1 MINNLLNDPN
11 YTAEQKVQ
19 LMQLMTEFTDLHRK
33 LEQNKAN
40 VGMLEIKTTYI
51 RALEIIAKIEEVME
65 EELKWVKKYLL
76 FMLLMEQL
84 IIKEVKNDNKSN

>member
-19 LMQLMTEFTDLHRK
+19 LMQLMNEFTDLHRK

-51 RALEIIAKIEEVME
+51 RALELIASIEEVMG
-65 EELKWVKKYLL
+65 EELT
-76 FMLLMEQL
+76 
-84 IIKEVKNDNKSN
+84 

>member
-1 MINNLLNDPN
+1 MINDLLNDPN

-40 VGMLEIKTTYI
+40 VGMLEIKNTYA
-51 RALEIIAKIEEVME
+51 RALELIASIEEVME
-65 EELKWVKKYLL
+65 EEPN
-76 FMLLMEQL
+76 E
-84 IIKEVKNDNKSN
+84 

>member
-1 MINNLLNDPN
+1 MQELINKEKEENMINNLLNDPN

-51 RALEIIAKIEEVME
+51 KALEIIAKVEEVMG
-65 EELKWVKKYLL
+65 EELK
-76 FMLLMEQL
+76 
-84 IIKEVKNDNKSN
+84 

>member
-19 LMQLMTEFTDLHRK
+19 LMQLMTEFADLHRK

-40 VGMLEIKTTYI
+40 VGLLEIKNTYI
-51 RALEIIAKIEEVME
+51 RTLELIAKIEEVMG

-76 FMLLMEQL
+76 FMLL
-84 IIKEVKNDNKSN
+84 I

>member
-19 LMQLMTEFTDLHRK
+19 LMQLMTEFTDLHKK

-40 VGMLEIKTTYI
+40 VGMLEIKTTYKK
-51 RALEIIAKIEEVME
+51 ALEIIAKIEEVMG
-65 EELKWVKKYLL
+65 EELTW
-76 FMLLMEQL
+76 
-84 IIKEVKNDNKSN
+84 

>member
-19 LMQLMTEFTDLHRK
+19 LMQLMTEFADLHKK

-40 VGMLEIKTTYI
+40 VGMLEIKTTYT
-51 RALEIIAKIEEVME
+51 RALEIIAKLEEVMG
-65 EELKWVKKYLL
+65 EELT
-76 FMLLMEQL
+76 
-84 IIKEVKNDNKSN
+84 

>member
-11 YTAEQKVQ
+11 YTAEQKVE

-51 RALEIIAKIEEVME
+51 KALEIIAKIEEVMG
-65 EELKWVKKYLL
+65 EELK
-76 FMLLMEQL
+76 
-84 IIKEVKNDNKSN
+84 

>member
-19 LMQLMTEFTDLHRK
+19 LIQIMTEFTDLHKK

-40 VGMLEIKTTYI
+40 IGLLEIKNTYT
-51 RALEIIAKIEEVME
+51 RALELIVKMEDIMGEII
-65 EELKWVKKYLL
+65 
-76 FMLLMEQL
+76 
-84 IIKEVKNDNKSN
+84 S

>member
-19 LMQLMTEFTDLHRK
+19 LMQLMNEFTDLHRK

-51 RALEIIAKIEEVME
+51 KALELIAKIEEVMG
-65 EELKWVKKYLL
+65 EEL
-76 FMLLMEQL
+76 
-84 IIKEVKNDNKSN
+84 S

>member
-1 MINNLLNDPN
+1 MINNLLSDPS

-19 LMQLMTEFTDLHRK
+19 LMQLMNEFADLHRK

-51 RALEIIAKIEEVME
+51 KALEIIAKVEEVMG
-65 EELKWVKKYLL
+65 EELK
-76 FMLLMEQL
+76 
-84 IIKEVKNDNKSN
+84 

>member
-40 VGMLEIKTTYI
+40 IGMLEIKMTYT
-51 RALEIIAKIEEVME
+51 RALEIIAKVEEVMG
-65 EELKWVKKYLL
+65 EELT
-76 FMLLMEQL
+76 
-84 IIKEVKNDNKSN
+84 

>member
-19 LMQLMTEFTDLHRK
+19 LMQLMTEFTELHRK

-40 VGMLEIKTTYI
+40 VGMLEIKTTYT
-51 RALEIIAKIEEVME
+51 RALEIITKVEEVMG
-65 EELKWVKKYLL
+65 EELT
-76 FMLLMEQL
+76 
-84 IIKEVKNDNKSN
+84 

>member
-19 LMQLMTEFTDLHRK
+19 LMQLMTEFTDLHRT

-40 VGMLEIKTTYI
+40 VGMLEIKNTYT
-51 RALEIIAKIEEVME
+51 RALEIIAKLEEVMG

-76 FMLLMEQL
+76 FTLL
-84 IIKEVKNDNKSN
+84 I

>member
-1 MINNLLNDPN
+1 MINGLLNDPN

-51 RALEIIAKIEEVME
+51 RALEIIAKVEEVMG
-65 EELKWVKKYLL
+65 EELT
-76 FMLLMEQL
+76 
-84 IIKEVKNDNKSN
+84 

>member
-19 LMQLMTEFTDLHRK
+19 LMQLMTDFTDLHRK

-40 VGMLEIKTTYI
+40 VGLVEIKTTYI
-51 RALEIIAKIEEVME
+51 RALEIISKVEEVMG
-65 EELKWVKKYLL
+65 EELK
-76 FMLLMEQL
+76 
-84 IIKEVKNDNKSN
+84 

>member
-40 VGMLEIKTTYI
+40 VGLLEIKNTYI
-51 RALEIIAKIEEVME
+51 RALELIASIEEVMG
-65 EELKWVKKYLL
+65 EELT
-76 FMLLMEQL
+76 
-84 IIKEVKNDNKSN
+84 

>member
-11 YTAEQKVQ
+11 YTAEQKVE
-19 LMQLMTEFTDLHRK
+19 LMKLMTEFTDLHRK

-40 VGMLEIKTTYI
+40 VGMLEIKTTYT
-51 RALEIIAKIEEVME
+51 RTLEIIAKLEEVMG

-76 FMLLMEQL
+76 FMLHT
-84 IIKEVKNDNKSN
+84 

>member
-1 MINNLLNDPN
+1 MTNNLLNDPN
-11 YTAEQKVQ
+11 YTAEQKVE

-51 RALEIIAKIEEVME
+51 RALEIISKVEEVMG

-76 FMLLMEQL
+76 YMLL
-84 IIKEVKNDNKSN
+84 I

>member
-51 RALEIIAKIEEVME
+51 RALEIIAKVEEVMGE
-65 EELKWVKKYLL
+65 KL
-76 FMLLMEQL
+76 
-84 IIKEVKNDNKSN
+84 S

>member
-19 LMQLMTEFTDLHRK
+19 LMQLMTEFSDLHKK

-40 VGMLEIKTTYI
+40 VGLVEIKNTY
-51 RALEIIAKIEEVME
+51 AKSLEIIAKIEEVMG
-65 EELKWVKKYLL
+65 EELT
-76 FMLLMEQL
+76 
-84 IIKEVKNDNKSN
+84 

>member
-19 LMQLMTEFTDLHRK
+19 LMQLMTEFADLHRK

-40 VGMLEIKTTYI
+40 VGMLEIKTTYV
-51 RALEIIAKIEEVME
+51 RALEIIAKVEEVMG
-65 EELKWVKKYLL
+65 EELK
-76 FMLLMEQL
+76 
-84 IIKEVKNDNKSN
+84 

>member
-19 LMQLMTEFTDLHRK
+19 LMQLMTEFADLHKK

-40 VGMLEIKTTYI
+40 VGMLEIKNTYTT
-51 RALEIIAKIEEVME
+51 ALEIIAKVEEVMG

-76 FMLLMEQL
+76 FMLL
-84 IIKEVKNDNKSN
+84 I

>member
-19 LMQLMTEFTDLHRK
+19 LMQLMTRFTALHKK

-51 RALEIIAKIEEVME
+51 RALEIIAKVEEVMG
-65 EELKWVKKYLL
+65 EELK
-76 FMLLMEQL
+76 
-84 IIKEVKNDNKSN
+84 